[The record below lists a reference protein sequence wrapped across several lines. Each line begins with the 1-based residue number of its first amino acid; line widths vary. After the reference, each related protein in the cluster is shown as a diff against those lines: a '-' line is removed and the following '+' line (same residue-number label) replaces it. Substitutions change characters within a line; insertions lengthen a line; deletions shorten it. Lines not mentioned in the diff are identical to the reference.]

1 MPIYNTKNF
10 VLNDDTMPLIKNSSR
25 SVSNLEYV
33 LASLMHQS
41 IDDVGEHVSITTDKV
56 LLDVDAAL
64 EPDNAAADSTLAYVQ
79 TLITTL
85 SRKLMSSLLDDS
97 AISFKTAPNSFAP
110 QDDPTLNIKL
120 VANPSTVNCIDTIKQ
135 DKDLFTKIRAWVVD
149 IFINANPFNTD
160 TLLPINYLLRELS
173 WIDRTTDTPV
183 KVERELTNKF
193 LYFTAINDCREI
205 TEYMLNT
212 VMVATL
218 LGHLIKLTDS
228 RFVPAIRV
236 SGNRVNLIINDLKH
250 PQEIALSDFD
260 NSGTRYYSVYWQA
273 FDDGVMVSH
282 GTTPVRCDGMF
293 NIANT
298 QILIALLHDLE
309 RVLVISWQ
317 TIDNQNDYYELNA

>member
-1 MPIYNTKNF
+1 MPIYNAKNF
-10 VLNDDTMPLIKNSSR
+10 VLNDDTMPLIKNNSR
-25 SVSNLEYV
+25 AVSNLEYV

-41 IDDVGEHVSITTDKV
+41 IDNVGEHVSIITDKV
-56 LLDVDAAL
+56 LVDVDATL
-64 EPDNAAADSTLAYVQ
+64 TPDNAAADSTLAYTQ

-85 SRKLMSSLLDDS
+85 SRKLMSSLLDNS
-97 AISFKTAPNSFAP
+97 EISFKTLPNSFTP
-110 QDDPTLNIKL
+110 QDDPTLNIKI
-120 VANPSTVNCIDTIKQ
+120 VGNPSTVNCIDAIKQ
-135 DKDLFTKIRAWVVD
+135 DEDLFTNIRAWVVD
-149 IFINANPFNTD
+149 IFMNANPFITD
-160 TLLPINYLLRELS
+160 TLLPVNYLLRELS

-183 KVERELTNKF
+183 KVDKELTNKF

-218 LGHLIKLTDS
+218 LGHLIKLTNS

-236 SGNRVNLIINDLKH
+236 SGNLVNLIINDLKH

-282 GTTPVRCDGMF
+282 GTTPIRCDGMF

-298 QILIALLHDLE
+298 QILIALLHELE

-317 TIDNQNDYYELNA
+317 TIDNQTDYNELNT

>member
-1 MPIYNTKNF
+1 MPIYNAKNF
-10 VLNDDTMPLIKNSSR
+10 VLNDDTMPLIKNNSR
-25 SVSNLEYV
+25 AVSNLEYV

-41 IDDVGEHVSITTDKV
+41 INDVGEHVSIITDKV
-56 LLDVDAAL
+56 LLDVDVTL
-64 EPDNAAADSTLAYVQ
+64 TPDNAAADSTLAYTQ

-85 SRKLMSSLLDDS
+85 SRKLMSSLLDNS
-97 AISFKTAPNSFAP
+97 EISFKTLPNSFAP
-110 QDDPTLNIKL
+110 QDDPTLNIKI
-120 VANPSTVNCIDTIKQ
+120 VGNPSTVNCIDTIKQ
-135 DKDLFTKIRAWVVD
+135 DKDLFTNIRAWVVD
-149 IFINANPFNTD
+149 IFTNANPFNTD

-205 TEYMLNT
+205 TEYMLNA
-212 VMVATL
+212 VMVSTL

-236 SGNRVNLIINDLKH
+236 SGNLVNLIINDLKH

-282 GTTPVRCDGMF
+282 GTTPIRCDGMF

-317 TIDNQNDYYELNA
+317 TIDNQTDYYELNA